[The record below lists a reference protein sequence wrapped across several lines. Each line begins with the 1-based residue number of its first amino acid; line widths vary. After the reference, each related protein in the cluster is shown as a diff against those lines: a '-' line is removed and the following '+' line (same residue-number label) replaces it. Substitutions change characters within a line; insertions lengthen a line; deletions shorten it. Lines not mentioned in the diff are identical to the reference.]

1 MVESM
6 LIDTDILIDHL
17 RKNVGALDFLSS
29 ALGGNP
35 SVFLSVIS
43 RAEILAGIRKGEEE
57 VVDSL
62 FQVIPSI
69 TVDEAIA
76 DRAGAYLRKFGK
88 SHNLNI
94 GDALIASTAREMGL
108 SLVTKNVKHFPM
120 RDIEIIRPY

>member
-1 MVESM
+1 MVGSM

-17 RKNVGALDFLSS
+17 RKNIAALDFLSS

-43 RAEILAGIRKGEEE
+43 RAEILAGIRKGEAE

-69 TVDEAIA
+69 TVDDAIA
-76 DRAGAYLRKFGK
+76 DRAGSYLRKFGK